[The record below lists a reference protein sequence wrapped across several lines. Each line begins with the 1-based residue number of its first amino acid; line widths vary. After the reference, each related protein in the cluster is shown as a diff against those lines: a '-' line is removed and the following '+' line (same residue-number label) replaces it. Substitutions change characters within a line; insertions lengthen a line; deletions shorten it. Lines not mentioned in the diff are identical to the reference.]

1 MAGYMKHNEKLYSWS
16 TYTIRNTMKT
26 NEIQYNK
33 LCNENLENM
42 KYETIRLMKLQG
54 KAMKCTS

>member
-1 MAGYMKHNEKLYSWS
+1 MNNNEVAGYMKHNEKLYSWS
-16 TYTIRNTMKT
+16 TYTIWNTMKT

-42 KYETIRLMKLQG
+42 KYEMQ
-54 KAMKCTS
+54 